1 MADPVQLV
9 TPHLVVRDAN
19 AAIEF
24 YKKALG
30 VTEALRM
37 PAEDGKRLMH
47 AELDFN
53 GARIY
58 LMDDFREH
66 RGG

>member
-1 MADPVQLV
+1 MTAAVQIV

-19 AAIEF
+19 AALEF

-30 VTEALRM
+30 ATETVRM

-47 AELDFN
+47 SEILILPGPN
-53 GARIY
+53 
-58 LMDDFREH
+58 
-66 RGG
+66 